1 MSVISSNR
9 RDPKNADEDSSVRKL
24 KDVYIIKTNNDS
36 DEQTDILDSTFAGIP
51 KVGDSHPKDPL
62 VTVKNRS
69 LRHTKNRKTW
79 EMDVFYSNQSDSSDQ
94 GGGGGG
100 GTIIKV
106 FVETWEESYIQERD
120 FDKNDPKLLQNGAN
134 DPLKYEAT
142 RYHPQIRI
150 IKQTKDPRVAEF
162 IGHVGKVN
170 DQVYQLLGFTF
181 ERDQLL
187 FLYTAE
193 SQGNNVWTENFLLKG
208 RLVPDLESGGG
219 GAERSKGWQAQL
231 LNAGFWEIDQDTGE
245 RVQIVVKRKDGT
257 KGAGRPVNQPWPLQ
271 VDQAIERDQIKANR
285 EFLQFQTV
293 VQMNFGIFTFDF
305 DPIFKP
311 QPGQL

>member
-9 RDPKNADEDSSVRKL
+9 RDPKNADEDDSVRRL
-24 KDVYIIKTNNDS
+24 KDIYIIKTNNDS

-51 KVGDSHPKDPL
+51 KIGDSHPKDPL

-106 FVETWEESYIQERD
+106 FVETWEESYIQEKD
-120 FDKNDPKLLQNGAN
+120 FNDELIDNGVKDK
-134 DPLKYEAT
+134 LKYEAT

-150 IKQTKDPRVAEF
+150 IKDTQDANLQILGE
-162 IGHVGKVN
+162 VGKVN
-170 DQVYQLLGFTF
+170 DQPYSLLGFTF
-181 ERDQLL
+181 EKDQLL

-193 SQGNNVWTENFLLKG
+193 SLGNNVWRENFLLKG

-219 GAERSKGWQAQL
+219 GAERAKGWQAQL
-231 LNAGFWEIDQDTGE
+231 LNAGFWEIVDGE
-245 RVQIVVKRKDGT
+245 RVPIYVKKPDGT
-257 KGAGRPVNQPWPLQ
+257 KGTRPVNQPWPLQ
-271 VDQAIERDQIKANR
+271 VDEAIDRDQIDANR

-293 VQMNFGIFTFDF
+293 ARMSFGLFTFDF
-305 DPIFKP
+305 SPVFEP
-311 QPGQL
+311 LPGPA